1 MNQDEHPGGH
11 FSSDPFAQFINMSL
25 DMQGI
30 DGLDQSAIAERV
42 RQLLPTLPETA
53 TSELWN
59 DQLDTLQSVIR
70 VCLDL
75 DSVLAG
81 FKDQPDPSTFS
92 RDDLE
97 SLIMLS
103 VTFAFLSYNQLH
115 AAYNEDEAHHAD
127 NTLLARRL
135 RSTLQVAMG
144 WVRRAAHEGDP
155 VATRFTEE
163 IVALLDASDHLK

>member
-1 MNQDEHPGGH
+1 MNNDDQPGGAVP
-11 FSSDPFAQFINMSL
+11 SDPFAQFINLSL
-25 DMQGI
+25 DMHGI
-30 DGLDQSAIAERV
+30 DGLDQTAIAERV
-42 RQLLPTLPETA
+42 RQLLPTLPESATA
-53 TSELWN
+53 ELWN
-59 DQLDTLQSVIR
+59 DQLNTLQSVIR

-81 FKDQPDPSTFS
+81 FKDQPDPSSFT

-103 VTFAFLSYNQLH
+103 VTFAFLSYNELH
-115 AAYNEDEAHHAD
+115 AAYNEDETYHAD

-163 IVALLDASDHLK
+163 IVSLLDASSHLK